1 MGEMFRRLLL
11 EYAKYHHDERN
22 CLMHIIGNPILAV
35 AVFLPFSL
43 LPVTVFGVQTNAAAL
58 LVIPALVFWMALD
71 LTIGLAIVA
80 TAAPLLL
87 AAALIAGHVSAVWVW
102 IIAIGL
108 SVFGWVLQF
117 IGHKYFEGGWPALL
131 DNPIHMLM
139 SPMFVFAKLYVSL
152 GLRPDLVSIVQQ
164 PALQVPHGSV
174 GPASRRASAASR
186 ASSSSETVMTERTS
200 AALDDMP
207 GAYTR
212 SKMRAE
218 QAALAAARSGFPVVI
233 ANPTMPIGPHH
244 GNLTPPALML
254 QHFARR
260 RMQIYLD
267 CRRGPAPRH
276 GPRRGQAALYSRWRA
291 HPVAASRYGGS
302 DL

>member
-11 EYAKYHHDERN
+11 EYAKYHRDKRN
-22 CLMHIIGNPILAV
+22 CLMHFIGNPILAV
-35 AVFLPFSL
+35 AAFLPFSL
-43 LPVTVFGVQTNAAAL
+43 LPVTAFGVQANAAAL

-108 SVFGWVLQF
+108 SAFGWVLQV

-139 SPMFVFAKLYVSL
+139 GPMFVFAKLYVSL

-164 PALQVPHGSV
+164 PVLQVPHGSV
-174 GPASRRASAASR
+174 GPAPRRASAASR
-186 ASSSSETVMTERTS
+186 ASCTTRPVRPRQLPSSKDHHATC
-200 AALDDMP
+200 AH
-207 GAYTR
+207 
-212 SKMRAE
+212 
-218 QAALAAARSGFPVVI
+218 AAAFRAPPY
-233 ANPTMPIGPHH
+233 ANLP
-244 GNLTPPALML
+244 
-254 QHFARR
+254 
-260 RMQIYLD
+260 
-267 CRRGPAPRH
+267 
-276 GPRRGQAALYSRWRA
+276 
-291 HPVAASRYGGS
+291 
-302 DL
+302 

>member
-58 LVIPALVFWMALD
+58 SVIPALVLWMALD

-152 GLRPDLVSIVQQ
+152 GLMSMWIGLSRSAGQ
-164 PALQVPHGSV
+164 PPSKYLWPITCSTQPKTESPIAMIQTQTAL
-174 GPASRRASAASR
+174 
-186 ASSSSETVMTERTS
+186 T
-200 AALDDMP
+200 
-207 GAYTR
+207 
-212 SKMRAE
+212 
-218 QAALAAARSGFPVVI
+218 
-233 ANPTMPIGPHH
+233 
-244 GNLTPPALML
+244 
-254 QHFARR
+254 
-260 RMQIYLD
+260 
-267 CRRGPAPRH
+267 
-276 GPRRGQAALYSRWRA
+276 
-291 HPVAASRYGGS
+291 
-302 DL
+302 

>member
-11 EYAKYHHDERN
+11 EYANYHRDERN

-35 AVFLPFSL
+35 AAFLPFSL

-108 SVFGWVLQF
+108 SVFGWVLQV

-186 ASSSSETVMTERTS
+186 ASCTARPVRPRQLPSSKDHHATC
-200 AALDDMP
+200 AH
-207 GAYTR
+207 
-212 SKMRAE
+212 
-218 QAALAAARSGFPVVI
+218 AAAFRAPPY
-233 ANPTMPIGPHH
+233 ANLP
-244 GNLTPPALML
+244 
-254 QHFARR
+254 
-260 RMQIYLD
+260 
-267 CRRGPAPRH
+267 
-276 GPRRGQAALYSRWRA
+276 
-291 HPVAASRYGGS
+291 
-302 DL
+302 

>member
-11 EYAKYHHDERN
+11 EYAKYHRDERN

-35 AVFLPFSL
+35 AAFLPFSL

-108 SVFGWVLQF
+108 SVFGWVLQV

-174 GPASRRASAASR
+174 GPAPRRASAASR
-186 ASSSSETVMTERTS
+186 ASSSSETVVTERTS

-207 GAYTR
+207 G
-212 SKMRAE
+212 
-218 QAALAAARSGFPVVI
+218 V
-233 ANPTMPIGPHH
+233 
-244 GNLTPPALML
+244 TP
-254 QHFARR
+254 ARR
-260 RMQIYLD
+260 
-267 CRRGPAPRH
+267 CAPSRRLLRPHAQGFR
-276 GPRRGQAALYSRWRA
+276 S
-291 HPVAASRYGGS
+291 
-302 DL
+302 